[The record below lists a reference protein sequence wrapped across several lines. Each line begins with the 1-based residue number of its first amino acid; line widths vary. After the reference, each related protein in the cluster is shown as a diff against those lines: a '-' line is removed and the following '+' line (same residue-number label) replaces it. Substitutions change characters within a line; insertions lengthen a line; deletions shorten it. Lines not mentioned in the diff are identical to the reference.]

1 MLYTELTK
9 KAMKIAFEVHK
20 DQVDKSGLPYIY
32 HPFHLAE
39 QMKDEVTICTA
50 FLHDAVEDGDITFK
64 DLIKEGFP
72 SDVIDALMLLTREK
86 SVPYMNYIK
95 EISGNR
101 IATIVKLADLK
112 HNSDLTRLDAV
123 DDKAIKRAEK
133 YREAIE
139 ILSACERFAGSKE
152 KAGKEE

>member
-32 HPFHLAE
+32 HPFHIAE

-64 DLIKEGFP
+64 DLVKEGFP
-72 SDVIDALMLLTREK
+72 SDVIDALMLLTHEK
-86 SVPYMNYIK
+86 SVPYMDYIK
-95 EISGNR
+95 EISSNH
-101 IATIVKLADLK
+101 IATVVKLADLK
-112 HNSDLTRLDAV
+112 HNSDLTRLDMV

-139 ILSACERFAGSKE
+139 ILSAHARFVDFEEREGLDV
-152 KAGKEE
+152 